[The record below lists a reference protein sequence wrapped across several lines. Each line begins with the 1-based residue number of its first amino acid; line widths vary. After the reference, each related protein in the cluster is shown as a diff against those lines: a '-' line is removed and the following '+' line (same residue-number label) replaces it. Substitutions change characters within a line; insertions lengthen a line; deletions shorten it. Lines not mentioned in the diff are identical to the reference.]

1 MPIPK
6 SGQKTIPLKDW
17 RRFLRVADW
26 FERTVEQG
34 NGTRQPSYGQ
44 SLIVKTP
51 VDGIAAAVR
60 VDEDTTIFS
69 ATCIKCVAAETS
81 TPGERTLH
89 ETDEELVVYN
99 ADEQHVPG
107 EIFVKTTL
115 SPNGTR
121 YVDRGPQVH
130 RITGLA
136 ATAVYYNTASF
147 TLSGT
152 PKIINPVGS
161 TSDEDYTVADL
172 IKNPYGL
179 TFPINATVF
188 IEWNDTDE
196 QWEAVGPH
204 LPANQQAGWL
214 QFTASVAFLAGGT
227 ITINARTYL
236 HGQPPAV
243 DITSILNPMNLTGG
257 ASATGVAVINANVS
271 PPTYTAFNVSPVAEN
286 VITDFRVNTS
296 SLTLETKNRDVSIMP
311 RGPESDWEV
320 DHTGDDCP

>member
-6 SGQKTIPLKDW
+6 RGQKNIPLKDW

-26 FERTVEQG
+26 FERTIEQG

-99 ADEQHVPG
+99 AEEQDVPG

-121 YVDRGPQVH
+121 YVDTSPTASLVLRFELSEALTPGSQALAFFLDSSGEIDEGITFDVLDVLGTRRGRAYVPAVEEPATPAIRGSQGYAVFTEDGQRFEILDMQPH
-130 RITGLA
+130 ALRITG
-136 ATAVYYNTASF
+136 TADGTVTSTDDI
-147 TLSGT
+147 TLS
-152 PKIINPVGS
+152 
-161 TSDEDYTVADL
+161 
-172 IKNPYGL
+172 
-179 TFPINATVF
+179 
-188 IEWNDTDE
+188 
-196 QWEAVGPH
+196 
-204 LPANQQAGWL
+204 
-214 QFTASVAFLAGGT
+214 
-227 ITINARTYL
+227 
-236 HGQPPAV
+236 
-243 DITSILNPMNLTGG
+243 
-257 ASATGVAVINANVS
+257 
-271 PPTYTAFNVSPVAEN
+271 SPVIMSPTGALAME
-286 VITDFRVNTS
+286 D
-296 SLTLETKNRDVSIMP
+296 LTTVDLVKNAAIFSF
-311 RGPESDWEV
+311 EV
-320 DHTGDDCP
+320 DNGGRVDAAWNEATTQWDAVQGKCPA